1 MKLEHLND
9 YHKYYETILKYKAC
23 IVNTGNIAEKI
34 NIMNSIYDYVKEISI
49 YLYKNDPNFEKN
61 YPYIE
66 NLVLQ
71 CESLLANE
79 KITDIKSNFNI
90 EVKKSDP
97 ISYIVNQAR
106 EYIYNNRSD
115 KKLKFDD
122 LDLAGKCF
130 IASNY
135 IKNMCQGMNIKC
147 YKIGLFPGFTY
158 SPILYNG
165 LKQHYFNIIDLNNE
179 FYLVDI
185 TYSQFFKLDKNI
197 LNRIGAINFL
207 GCSTGIFMN
216 MTGSRKNVAN
226 NLLEKGFIKIE
237 NEVMKDYLD
246 GFALSY
252 RNGLYYETTN
262 DYTFKTNYSNEDYLN
277 FLIHNDN
284 QINHENEKFL
294 DIQKIPITK
303 KLKF

>member
-122 LDLAGKCF
+122 LDLTGKCF

-135 IKNMCQGMNIKC
+135 IKNVCQGMNIKC
-147 YKIGLFPGFTY
+147 YKI
-158 SPILYNG
+158 G

>member
-1 MKLEHLND
+1 M
-9 YHKYYETILKYKAC
+9 
-23 IVNTGNIAEKI
+23 
-34 NIMNSIYDYVKEISI
+34 
-49 YLYKNDPNFEKN
+49 
-61 YPYIE
+61 
-66 NLVLQ
+66 
-71 CESLLANE
+71 
-79 KITDIKSNFNI
+79 
-90 EVKKSDP
+90 
-97 ISYIVNQAR
+97 
-106 EYIYNNRSD
+106 
-115 KKLKFDD
+115 
-122 LDLAGKCF
+122 
-130 IASNY
+130 
-135 IKNMCQGMNIKC
+135 
-147 YKIGLFPGFTY
+147 
-158 SPILYNG
+158 
-165 LKQHYFNIIDLNNE
+165 
-179 FYLVDI
+179 VDI